1 MMDERELLVLGLL
14 MVQSQHG
21 YQINDFIEKN
31 MGRVSDM
38 KKATAYSLLK
48 RLDKAGYVAVTVEQE
63 GNRPPRQVYAI
74 TAVGE
79 AHFLAL
85 LRKSLGAMENLTPQG
100 DISIMFMDHLPVDE
114 VISQL
119 EKRLSKVK
127 DYIETL
133 RTVPPHC
140 HNVGIDL
147 SIKHRI
153 TLLECDERW
162 LNETIAAL
170 QDGTI
175 RYDGQ

>member
-1 MMDERELLVLGLL
+1 
-14 MVQSQHG
+14 
-21 YQINDFIEKN
+21 
-31 MGRVSDM
+31 
-38 KKATAYSLLK
+38 
-48 RLDKAGYVAVTVEQE
+48 
-63 GNRPPRQVYAI
+63 
-74 TAVGE
+74 
-79 AHFLAL
+79 
-85 LRKSLGAMENLTPQG
+85 MENLTPQG

-175 RYDGQ
+175 RFDGQ